1 MKLTKVEATVE
12 INKPVNE
19 VFEYASDWRNWNEW
33 REGVYELKPTTSVER
48 GNGARYSYKAWVA
61 GMKINLETEIHS
73 FKENVGWNGI
83 VHKGLPHK
91 IQLLFEGTLGKTKVT
106 YKIEYDPP
114 WFFIGPILDFLILR
128 RGWQRLLNKS
138 LDNLKNYLE
147 GSSEIKE

>member
-19 VFEYASDWRNWNEW
+19 VFAYASDWRHWNEW
-33 REGVYELKPTTSVER
+33 REGVYNLKPTTNIER

-61 GMKINLETEIHS
+61 GLKINLETEIHS

-83 VHKGLPHK
+83 VYKGLPHK
-91 IQLLFEGTLGKTKVT
+91 IQLLFEGIPGKTKVT

-114 WFFIGPILDFLILR
+114 WFFIGPILDFLVLR
-128 RGWQRLLNKS
+128 QGWQRLLNKS
-138 LDNLKNYLE
+138 LSNLKNHFE
-147 GSSEIKE
+147 GSAEINN